1 MRLIAECV
9 STSPPQTYRCAR
21 CQVLFSEAICVPGQP
36 DRAMDLNF
44 KSLATMH

>member
-1 MRLIAECV
+1 MHLIAEGV
-9 STSPPQTYRCAR
+9 SAPSPQTYRCGR
-21 CQVLFSEAICVPGQP
+21 CQVMFSESVRVPGRP